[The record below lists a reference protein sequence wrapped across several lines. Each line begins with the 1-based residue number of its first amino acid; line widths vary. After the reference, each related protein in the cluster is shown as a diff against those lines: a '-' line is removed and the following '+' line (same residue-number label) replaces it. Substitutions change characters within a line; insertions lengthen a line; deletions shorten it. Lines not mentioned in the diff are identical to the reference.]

1 MTWNSVQQNYV
12 DGKTVINAEFLNTLQ
27 NKVSESVSIK
37 DFGADPTG
45 VSDSTTALINAIS
58 AAKAAGINAVNCSG
72 GKFKIDTGG
81 ITLTNI
87 TLFANSPPDFGNTYG
102 DTGGTFLLTSTTTSP
117 FTLGQGWAIKG
128 ITFQYPA
135 QDGDDAVP
143 LVFPPLFIGTYVAG
157 GVMED
162 VTVLNAYQIFKFNV
176 GTAIGDFR
184 LDRCRMYAVDRV
196 FWFLEG
202 APEVINITDCIFSP
216 GMYVPALTPNT
227 YLRNYTATS
236 GEFMR
241 IDVGGGA
248 NTSVDGLNIS
258 STIVYGYRY
267 GVRVVSGQLNVS
279 SVHDCWFDA
288 VSTALSI
295 EGTATI
301 ANTRISDNYFWS
313 SNLSDASTSYA
324 TIALSAASASNL
336 KVTGNDFVYSQG
348 DHISWN
354 AASTNDIHIL
364 GNRFKNWGKEN
375 TAPAASYYAIN
386 ATDSNL
392 NGSIVSN
399 KFQPSSG
406 TIAHNRNGI
415 GIGNC
420 TDLAVLS
427 NEFDD
432 CYLSLWT
439 VAGTKYKVI
448 GNVSKSSG
456 FTTAFLN
463 ACAAGVVE
471 SASNRWDKAPS
482 GPSGIPSFTIR
493 AGTQTFT
500 GAKTQVVFATESID
514 RDANV
519 ASDTFTAPTT
529 DDYGFYVQLNN
540 TTGLTVGDVWSISI
554 EQAGSGSTLIQNTNR
569 VAADV
574 AGAVPLICSG
584 IFSLVAGDTVKIYI
598 TRVSGTGNYV
608 SLNSANHNVF
618 TGYRIS

>member
-1 MTWNSVQQNYV
+1 MALTRITGKQVVFKQAGVGAVASDAQTKLRDFVSV
-12 DGKTVINAEFLNTLQ
+12 
-27 NKVSESVSIK
+27 K

-45 VSDSTTALINAIS
+45 VTDATTAFVNAIA
-58 AAKAAGINAVNCSG
+58 AAKSMGINAVDCSG
-72 GKFKIDTGG
+72 GKWKIDTGG

-102 DTGGTFLLTSTTTSP
+102 DSGAAFLLTSTTTSP
-117 FTLGQGWAIKG
+117 FILGQGWAIKG
-128 ITFQYPA
+128 ITFQYPT
-135 QDGDDAVP
+135 QDGDDVTP
-143 LVFPPLFIGTYVAG
+143 IVFPPLFIGTYAAG

-176 GTAIGDFR
+176 GTAIGDLRF
-184 LDRCRMYAVDRV
+184 DRCRMYAVDRV

-241 IDVGGGA
+241 IDVSGGA
-248 NTSVDGLNIS
+248 NTSVDGLNLS

-267 GVRVVSGQLNVS
+267 GIRVMSGLLNVS

-313 SNLSDASTSYA
+313 SNLSDASTTYA

-336 KVTGNDFVYSQG
+336 KISGNDFVYSQG

-354 AASTNDIHIL
+354 AAATNDIHIA

-375 TAPAASYYAIN
+375 TAPATSYYAVN

-392 NGSIVSN
+392 NGSIVGN

-420 TDLAVLS
+420 TDIAVLS

-432 CYLSLWT
+432 CYLSLWAI
-439 VAGTKYKVI
+439 AGTKYKVI

-456 FTTAFLN
+456 FSAAFKN
-463 ACAAGVVE
+463 DCAAGVVE
-471 SASNRWDKAPS
+471 SSGNRWDKVPS
-482 GPSGIPSFTIR
+482 GFSGLPSFTVR

-514 RDANV
+514 RDGNV

-529 DDYGFYVQLNN
+529 DDYEFSVQLNN
-540 TTGLTVGDVWSISI
+540 TTGLTVGDIWTVSI
-554 EQAGSGSTLIQNTNR
+554 EQAGSGSVIIQNANR
-569 VAADV
+569 VAADI
-574 AGAVPLICSG
+574 AGSVPLTSSG
-584 IFSLVAGDTVKIYI
+584 ILSLTAGDTVKVYV

-608 SLNSANHNVF
+608 VVNSANYNVF
-618 TGYRIS
+618 SGRRVS